1 MRPFLLAACV
11 LVVAAPA
18 FAQDAPRPFV
28 SAEPSFRTT
37 IQDVVV
43 VDRAVGLDV
52 TVGTR
57 GWRRV
62 QPVFHGG
69 RLIDVT
75 PADLIPSFSFEPGV
89 ARHTSTWYG
98 AAGARFLPPGLWRFQ
113 PYLETTG
120 GVAHM
125 KSEVLSTSGFFLRN
139 HVAPMFNYGAGA
151 ELQIGDHFAIDAGY
165 KWQNFLGDASVQRR
179 GPRLAFGVRF

>member
-11 LVVAAPA
+11 LVVAAPVS
-18 FAQDAPRPFV
+18 AQNAPRPFL
-28 SAEPSFRTT
+28 SAEPSVRTT
-37 IQDVVV
+37 TQDLVVV
-43 VDRAVGLDV
+43 NQAVGLDL

-62 QPVFHGG
+62 QPIFHGG

-75 PADLIPSFSFEPGV
+75 PADMYAIAFEPGV
-89 ARHTSTWYG
+89 ARETSTWYG
-98 AAGARFLPPGLWRFQ
+98 AAGARFLPRGLWRFQ
-113 PYLETTG
+113 PYAESTG

-125 KSEVLSTSGFFLRN
+125 KSQVFSPSSLFLRSR
-139 HVAPMFNYGAGA
+139 VVPMVNYGAGA
-151 ELQIGDHFAIDAGY
+151 EFRIGDHFAIDAGY